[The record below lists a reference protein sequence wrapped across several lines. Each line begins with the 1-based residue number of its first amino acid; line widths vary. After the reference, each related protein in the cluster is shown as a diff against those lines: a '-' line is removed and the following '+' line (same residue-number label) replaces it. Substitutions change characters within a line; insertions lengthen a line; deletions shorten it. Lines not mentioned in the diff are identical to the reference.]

1 MKNTIYQLNSVTN
14 IQMNSYI
21 ITTADGKVIAIDGGF
36 RQDAENML
44 NYLRD
49 ITGQAIPHVDAWFF
63 SHAHLDHISCFNE
76 IVEKHW
82 DKVSVDHVYY
92 NFPSVQYCMQ
102 EGRGYDSAVEDFQK
116 NLPIF
121 ADKVVTVYGFDTYD
135 FGEAHIEILY
145 SPNPEI
151 RGNWVNNSSV
161 VFMLTLGGKKILFLG
176 DAGIEEGNRIL
187 ALYAGTDKLK
197 ADYVQMAHH
206 GQGCVNRDCYAAI
219 MPTYCLWPTPSWLW
233 DNMGPGGYDTG
244 IFGTVVTRGWISS
257 LRCVKRHYLM
267 TKGTQVIDL
276 TEA

>member
-49 ITGQAIPHVDAWFF
+49 ITGQAIPHVDAWLF

-82 DKVSVDHVYY
+82 DKVAVDHVYY

-116 NLPIF
+116 NLPLF

-161 VFMLTLGGKKILFLG
+161 VFMLTLGGKKVLFLG
-176 DAGIEEGNRIL
+176 DAGVEEGNRIL

-206 GQGCVNRDCYAAI
+206 GQNGVTKEFYETVAPTGCFWCAPD
-219 MPTYCLWPTPSWLW
+219 WLW
-233 DNMGPGGYDTG
+233 NNDAGKGYNTHC
-244 IFGTVVTRGWISS
+244 FKTVEVQGWMEE
-257 LRCVKRHYLM
+257 LGVKEHYILM
-267 TKGTQVIDL
+267 NGTQVVEL
-276 TEA
+276 

>member
-1 MKNTIYQLNSVTN
+1 MKNTIHMLDAVTGT
-14 IQMNSYI
+14 QMNSFI
-21 ITTADGKVIAIDGGF
+21 ITTEGGKVIVIDGGYD
-36 RQDAENML
+36 QDAEKL
-44 NYLRD
+44 IGYLKAL
-49 ITGQAIPHVDAWFF
+49 TGKEIPHVDAWIL
-63 SHAHLDHISCFNE
+63 SHPHMDHISAFLQIME
-76 IVEKHW
+76 TMPEALTV
-82 DKVSVDHVYY
+82 DKLYY

-102 EGRGYDSAVEDFQK
+102 EGRGYDSAVEDFQR
-116 NLPIF
+116 NLPLF

-206 GQGCVNRDCYAAI
+206 GQNGVTKEFYETVAPTGCFWCAPD
-219 MPTYCLWPTPSWLW
+219 WLW
-233 DNMGPGGYDTG
+233 NNDAGLGYNTHCFKT
-244 IFGTVVTRGWISS
+244 IEVQGWMEEIG
-257 LRCVKRHYLM
+257 VKEHYILM
-267 TKGTQVIDL
+267 NGTQIVEL
-276 TEA
+276 